1 MKRGDL
7 TVITDRVGVQM
18 ALCRRWEGALGTRWS
33 LIGFGRIGRV
43 LGWCWRGERAYS
55 VSSYKV

>member
-43 LGWCWRGERAYS
+43 LGWCWRGGNVHIA
-55 VSSYKV
+55 